1 MTTASISEDEVV
13 IVIGWKHLAA
23 ALAIILVALAAWPY
37 ISERFGPGLSL
48 STDKT
53 EYKPGDQVKIEGWA
67 RESWFTPLSSEPVAI
82 EVRSGDNLI
91 WIDQVSTDSHGYFT
105 SSFTLREGIPTGE
118 YKVYVGTLILQGY
131 TTFSVYA

>member
-1 MTTASISEDEVV
+1 MASNEEIV
-13 IVIGWKHLAA
+13 IVIGWKHIAI
-23 ALAIILVALAAWPY
+23 ALAFIFAVVMAWPH
-37 ISERFGPGLSL
+37 ISEIFGPGIRL
-48 STDKT
+48 STDKL

-91 WIDQVSTDSHGYFT
+91 WIEQVSTDSHGYFT
-105 SSFTLREGIPTGE
+105 SSFTLREDIPTGE
-118 YKVYVGTLILQGY
+118 YKVYVSTLILQGY